1 MNRILQ
7 GVASVPSTAKVLL
20 AAAWIVGAFALALGY
35 DSAGQ
40 VETYPAGMV
49 ALSPNGDEPGR
60 GLGTTADRDDPSR
73 PTEATPREG
82 TPVVLRPTV
91 NPDEPGEGA
100 VEEENAAPHEQVVR
114 VIEDGRFSM
123 PLAAWSH
130 VTDRYGADRGNGW
143 VHGGID
149 LALEGLSAS
158 PVYAACDGTVSVSE
172 YSNSYGYYVMVD
184 CGGGWTTLYA
194 HLSLIG
200 VEVGDGVTRE
210 SVLGRT
216 GTSGFST
223 GEHLHFEIILDGV
236 RVNPEH
242 YLDFK
247 IPPGT
252 PLSSGPLWFPGSGTG
267 PSGGSGGG
275 AGGGS
280 LPEPTATPTDTPTPT
295 ATPTNTPIPTA
306 TTPPQPTATPT
317 PITPTPIPTLAPT
330 ETPTP
335 EPPTPTPTPPMSVF

>member
-7 GVASVPSTAKVLL
+7 GVASVPGTAKVLL

-35 DSAGQ
+35 DSAGH
-40 VETYPAGMV
+40 VDTTPAGMV
-49 ALSPNGDEPGR
+49 ALSPIDDD
-60 GLGTTADRDDPSR
+60 DRDDDR
-73 PTEATPREG
+73 PGSPPRYEQPGVATEPPALEG
-82 TPVVLRPTV
+82 TPVAVRPTV
-91 NPDEPGEGA
+91 DPDEPGEGA
-100 VEEENAAPHEQVVR
+100 VEEENAAPHEEVVR

-123 PLAAWSH
+123 PLAAWSY

-158 PVYAACDGTVSVSE
+158 PVYASCDGTVSVSE
-172 YSNSYGYYVMVD
+172 YSNSYGYYVTVD
-184 CGGGWTTLYA
+184 CGDGWATLFA
-194 HLSLIG
+194 HLSLIN
-200 VEVGDGVTRE
+200 VNVGDAVTRE

-267 PSGGSGGG
+267 SGGGGG
-275 AGGGS
+275 AGGSS

-330 ETPTP
+330 ATPTP

>member
-1 MNRILQ
+1 MNRIFH
-7 GVASVPSTAKVLL
+7 GFATMPGTAKVLL

-35 DSAGQ
+35 DSSGQ
-40 VETYPAGMV
+40 VETTPAGMV
-49 ALSPNGDEPGR
+49 AVAPGDDEPEQSPGASPDS
-60 GLGTTADRDDPSR
+60 GSPGTA
-73 PTEATPREG
+73 TEPPLVEG
-82 TPVVLRPTV
+82 TPVVVRPTV
-91 NPDEPGEGA
+91 DPSEPGEGA
-100 VEEENAAPHEQVVR
+100 VEEENAAPHEEVVR

-149 LALEGLSAS
+149 LALEGLSGS
-158 PVYAACDGTVSVSE
+158 PIYAACDGTVTVSE

-184 CGGGWTTLYA
+184 CGEDWTTLYA

-200 VEVGDGVTRE
+200 VDVGDAVTRE

-223 GEHLHFEIILDGV
+223 GEHLYFEIILDGV
-236 RVNPEH
+236 LVNPEH

-252 PLSSGPLWFPGSGTG
+252 PLSSGPLWFPGSGSSG
-267 PSGGSGGG
+267 PAS
-275 AGGGS
+275 GGS
-280 LPEPTATPTDTPTPT
+280 LPEPTATPTSTPTPT

-317 PITPTPIPTLAPT
+317 PITPTPIPTKAPT
-330 ETPTP
+330 ATPTP
-335 EPPTPTPTPPMSVF
+335 EPPTPTPTPALSVY

>member
-1 MNRILQ
+1 MNRLLR
-7 GVASVPSTAKVLL
+7 GFASVPGTAKVLL
-20 AAAWIVGAFALALGY
+20 ASAWVIGAFALAVGY
-35 DSAGQ
+35 NSGTPETGTTPASIVSVPSGSGASSQSTATVEATSAGGISAPGNTTEPP
-40 VETYPAGMV
+40 VIAG
-49 ALSPNGDEPGR
+49 
-60 GLGTTADRDDPSR
+60 R
-73 PTEATPREG
+73 PEQ
-82 TPVVLRPTV
+82 PTV
-91 NPDEPGEGA
+91 DPEKPGEGA
-100 VEEENAAPHEQVVR
+100 VEEEAASPHEEVVR

-123 PLAAWSH
+123 PLNAWSH

-158 PVYAACDGTVSVSE
+158 PIYASCDGTVSVSE
-172 YSNSYGYYVMVD
+172 YSHSYGYYVTVD
-184 CGGGWTTLYA
+184 CGDGWTTLYA
-194 HLSLIG
+194 HMSLIG
-200 VEVGDGVTRE
+200 VEVGEAVSRE

-223 GEHLHFEIILDGV
+223 GEHLHFEMILDGV

-267 PSGGSGGG
+267 SGAS
-275 AGGGS
+275 GGS
-280 LPEPTATPTDTPTPT
+280 LPEPTATPTNTPTPT

-330 ETPTP
+330 QTPTP
-335 EPPTPTPTPPMSVF
+335 EPPEPTPTPPMSVF